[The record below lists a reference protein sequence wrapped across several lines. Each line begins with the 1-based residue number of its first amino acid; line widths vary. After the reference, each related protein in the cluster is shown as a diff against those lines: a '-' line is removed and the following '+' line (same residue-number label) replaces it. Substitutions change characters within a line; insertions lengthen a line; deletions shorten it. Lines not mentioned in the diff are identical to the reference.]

1 MSWKISI
8 GNYNLKMI
16 ESVNIKRSVE
26 SLVDTAKITLPA
38 TVFNKALTVNNKPF
52 EEIIKRGD
60 SVNIELGYDDN
71 PHAEFEGYVE
81 SISTDGGS
89 LVLNCEDGIFLYRVE
104 IPNKEFANAKVKD
117 ILNYV
122 NSEVGKK
129 QDKKFSLE
137 CDYDFSYDKFV
148 IKSANGYDVL
158 KKIQEEA
165 MPNIY
170 LKEDILHIHPQYS
183 EIFGEVKYDFS
194 KNIDAEGTDL
204 KYKKKENRRVKVTI
218 EYTGSDGKTKKYE
231 FGDMGGESV
240 TKKTSTSNQDSIKL
254 LAKQEYESKSYDGY
268 EGSFQGWLIPYCD
281 AGYKATI
288 TDPDY
293 EYKDGTYYVLEVET
307 NFGEQGG
314 VRKVTLGKII
324 SK

>member
-1 MSWKISI
+1 MFKMNWKISI

-16 ESVNIKRSVE
+16 ESVKVKRSVE
-26 SLVDTAKITLPA
+26 LLADTATITLPA
-38 TVFNKALTVNNKPF
+38 TVFNKALNIDEK
-52 EEIIKRGD
+52 IKRSD
-60 SVNIELGYDDN
+60 EIKIELGYDDN
-71 PHAEFEGYVE
+71 LETEFEGYVE

-89 LVLNCEDGIFLYRVE
+89 LVLNCEDGIFLYRVD
-104 IPNKEFANAKVKD
+104 IPNKEFTNVKVKD

-122 NSEVGKK
+122 NTEVGKK
-129 QDKKFSLE
+129 HNKQFSLD

-148 IKSANGYDVL
+148 IKNVNGYDVL

-170 LKEDILHIHPQYS
+170 LKDNVLHIHPQYS

-204 KYKKKENRRVKVTI
+204 KYKKKENRRIKVTI
-218 EYTGSDGKTKKYE
+218 EYTGPDGKTKKYE

-240 TKKTSTSNQDSIKL
+240 TRKTSTSDQKSIKL
-254 LAKQEYESKSYDGY
+254 LAQQEYESKSYDGY
-268 EGSFQGWLIPYCD
+268 EGSFQAWLIPVCSS
-281 AGYKATI
+281 GYQATI
-288 TDPDY
+288 IDPDY

-307 NFGEQGG
+307 TFSKEGG
-314 VRKVTLGKII
+314 VRVITLGKIL

>member
-1 MSWKISI
+1 MYKMCWKIGI

-16 ESVNIKRSVE
+16 ESVTVKRSVE
-26 SLVDTAKITLPA
+26 SLADTATITLPA
-38 TVFNKALTVNNKPF
+38 TVFNKALNVDEK
-52 EEIIKRGD
+52 IKRGD
-60 SVNIELGYDDN
+60 AVKIELGYDDKLET
-71 PHAEFEGYVE
+71 EFEGYVE

-104 IPNKEFANAKVKD
+104 IPNKEMVNASVKD

-122 NSEVGKK
+122 NKEIGHN
-129 QDKKFSLE
+129 FSLQ

-148 IKSANGYDVL
+148 IKNANGYDVL

-170 LKEDILHIHPQYS
+170 LKKNVLHIHPQYS
-183 EIFGEVKYDFS
+183 EIFGELKYDFS

-204 KYKKKENRRVKVTI
+204 KYKKKENRKVRVTI

-231 FGDMGGESV
+231 YGDMGGESI
-240 TKKTSTSNQDSIKL
+240 TKKTSTSNYSSIKL
-254 LAKQEYESKSYDGY
+254 LAQQEYESKSYDGY

-281 AGYKATI
+281 AGYKVTI
-288 TDPDY
+288 NDPDY
-293 EYKDGTYYVLEVET
+293 EYKNGTYYVLEVET
-307 NFGEQGG
+307 TFSKDGG
-314 VRKVTLGKII
+314 VRKITLGKIL